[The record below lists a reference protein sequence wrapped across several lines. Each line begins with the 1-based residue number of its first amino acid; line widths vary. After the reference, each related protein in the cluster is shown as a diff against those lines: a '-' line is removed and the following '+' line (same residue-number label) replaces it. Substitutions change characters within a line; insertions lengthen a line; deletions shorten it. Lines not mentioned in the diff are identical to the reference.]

1 MSFPEPK
8 DKGNRQLLKEYGY
21 DMLSYGLKPYGAQE
35 EYVEARSI
43 LECLRECEQEDWE
56 EGTKDSTGSNTKNS
70 MMSCMTNSKRY

>member
-35 EYVEARSI
+35 EYEEARSI
-43 LECLRECEQEDWE
+43 LECLREWEQEDWE
-56 EGTKDSTGSNTKNS
+56 EDTKDS
-70 MMSCMTNSKRY
+70 MMSCMMNSKRY